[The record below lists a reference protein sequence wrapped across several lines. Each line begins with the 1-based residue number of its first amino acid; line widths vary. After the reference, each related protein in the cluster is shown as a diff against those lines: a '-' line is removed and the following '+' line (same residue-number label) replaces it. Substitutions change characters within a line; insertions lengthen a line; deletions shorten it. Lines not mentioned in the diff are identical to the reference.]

1 VAAPRYDT
9 LSAARHGH
17 QAVTGAG
24 THPTPTRPP
33 SRTHSR
39 RPDPRRPAL
48 VAIPPGVA
56 GAAAGAELPHGFS
69 VAEVERL
76 VRRAVASSVASSL
89 DPGDAYETA
98 WGTIVERLCV
108 ATSRPVPGH
117 LVVEAR
123 RALGDQVQADREYR
137 GLPTRGRTYTR
148 DFDRYWDWEAR
159 PTRSPEGPI
168 VERLALAQIMS
179 KLTECQRS
187 KLLMLAETGD
197 HAAAA
202 AALGLKRSAFSAGL
216 SYARRKFLALWH
228 EHEAPSGLWRSDQRA
243 EAMRRRVLG
252 HDRVRCR
259 CVACVAWRGDPAN
272 HAAAGVEAVQA

>member
-17 QAVTGAG
+17 QAATGAG
-24 THPTPTRPP
+24 THPSPTRPP
-33 SRTHSR
+33 SRTDSR
-39 RPDPRRPAL
+39 HPDPRHPAL
-48 VAIPPGVA
+48 AANSPGEPEPA
-56 GAAAGAELPHGFS
+56 GGAELPHGFS

-76 VRRAVASSVASSL
+76 VRRAVSASVASSL
-89 DPGDAYETA
+89 DPEDAYETA
-98 WGTIVERLCV
+98 WGTIVERLCA

-123 RALGDQVQADREYR
+123 RALGDHVQADREYR

-159 PTRSPEGPI
+159 PIRSPEGPI

-179 KLTECQRS
+179 RLTVCQRS
-187 KLLMLAETGD
+187 KLLMLAATGD

-202 AALGLKRSAFSAGL
+202 AALGLRRSAFSAGL
-216 SYARRKFLALWH
+216 AYTRRKVLALWH
-228 EHEAPSGLWRSDQRA
+228 EHETPSRLWRSDQRA

-252 HDRVRCR
+252 HDRERCR
-259 CVACVAWRGDPAN
+259 CVACVAWRANPAN
-272 HAAAGVEAVQA
+272 QAAAGVGAVGA